1 LARQGQTERARR
13 VLKRLQELA
22 AARYVPPTSLGLIH
36 AGLNDKA
43 AALSALERGI
53 ALRDVRMTLLTQD
66 ARWSLVRGDPRYSAL
81 LRTMNLA

>member
-36 AGLNDKA
+36 AGLNLETA
-43 AALSALERGI
+43 VWRPELGREPAL
-53 ALRDVRMTLLTQD
+53 
-66 ARWSLVRGDPRYSAL
+66 AR
-81 LRTMNLA
+81 